1 MAVSAPFP
9 PTAGTPRRGRPRKD
23 ATAFAP
29 PAPAGNASV
38 PPPPPPPSGPAGT
51 GTVQA
56 APVTSQLVPAPAASQ
71 PAPAPVAQPAPAV
84 QTAEVAVVKVRHGL
98 PVYIA
103 SQSKLLLPNHTYP
116 VIVDRWVRHQLSL
129 RNGVVVKV

>member
-9 PTAGTPRRGRPRKD
+9 PPAGTPRRGRPRKD

-38 PPPPPPPSGPAGT
+38 PPLPPPSGPAGT

-56 APVTSQLVPAPAASQ
+56 APAASQ
-71 PAPAPVAQPAPAV
+71 LAPAVSQPEPVIQPAPQPTPAV

-98 PVYIA
+98 PVFIS
-103 SQSKLLLPNHTYP
+103 SQNKLLLPNHTYP
-116 VIVDRWVRHQLSL
+116 VIVDRWVRHQLGL
-129 RNGVVVKV
+129 RNGAVVKV

>member
-1 MAVSAPFP
+1 MAISAPFP
-9 PTAGTPRRGRPRKD
+9 PPAGTPRRGRPRKD
-23 ATAFAP
+23 ATAF
-29 PAPAGNASV
+29 PA
-38 PPPPPPPSGPAGT
+38 PPPPPSGTAGT

-129 RNGVVVKV
+129 RNGAVVKV